1 MRRRAVEFFIYR
13 DDDFIQRQSFFI
25 HFVSVK
31 HFVDAGFAFG
41 TVFVGEAGQQ
51 GFVFF
56 LLLAIAVAEL
66 AVQHFGDF
74 RRDSV
79 SHSDLAGEKRVRQD
93 RSGFDERAGG
103 RSDGGSVSALL
114 GGKKDSRQNDENRQ

>member
-1 MRRRAVEFFIYR
+1 MRGRAIELFIYR
-13 DDDFIQRQSFFI
+13 DDDFIQRQPFFI

-31 HFVDAGFAFG
+31 HFVDAGLAFG
-41 TVFVGEAGQQ
+41 AVFVGEAGQQ
-51 GFVFF
+51 GLMLF

-79 SHSDLAGEKRVRQD
+79 SLSDLAGK
-93 RSGFDERAGG
+93 
-103 RSDGGSVSALL
+103 
-114 GGKKDSRQNDENRQ
+114 

>member
-1 MRRRAVEFFIYR
+1 MRGRAIELFIYR
-13 DDDFIQRQSFFI
+13 DDDFIQRQSLFI

-31 HFVDAGFAFG
+31 HFIDAGFAFG
-41 TVFVGEAGQQ
+41 TVLVGEAGQQ
-51 GFVFF
+51 GFVFL

-79 SHSDLAGEKRVRQD
+79 SLSDLAGK
-93 RSGFDERAGG
+93 
-103 RSDGGSVSALL
+103 
-114 GGKKDSRQNDENRQ
+114 